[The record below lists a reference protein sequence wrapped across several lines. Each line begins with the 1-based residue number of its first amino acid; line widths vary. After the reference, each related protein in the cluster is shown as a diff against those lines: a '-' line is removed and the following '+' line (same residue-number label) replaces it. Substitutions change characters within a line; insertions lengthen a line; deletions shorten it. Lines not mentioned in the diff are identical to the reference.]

1 MGRIKELCIDLMNT
15 NNGILPEEATIADI
29 TRMKE
34 LEISNWE
41 EYERYQENTRL
52 LRRESEN
59 SGETEKIQ
67 AAGKIFEESLRESE
81 QQKNNKQ

>member
-1 MGRIKELCIDLMNT
+1 MKELCINIMNE
-15 NNGILPEEATIADI
+15 NIPIGATIADI
-29 TRMKE
+29 TKMKE
-34 LEISNWE
+34 LELENWE
-41 EYERYQENTRL
+41 EYERYQKNTRL

-67 AAGKIFEESLRESE
+67 AAGKIFEDSLRESE

>member
-1 MGRIKELCIDLMNT
+1 MKELCINIMNEDIPT
-15 NNGILPEEATIADI
+15 GATIADI
-29 TRMKE
+29 SRMKE
-34 LEISNWE
+34 LELENWE
-41 EYERYQENTRL
+41 QYERHQENTRL

-59 SGETEKIQ
+59 SAETEKVQ

>member
-1 MGRIKELCIDLMNT
+1 MGRMKELCINIMNE
-15 NNGILPEEATIADI
+15 NIPIGATIADI
-29 TRMKE
+29 TKMKE
-34 LEISNWE
+34 LELENWE
-41 EYERYQENTRL
+41 EYERYQKNTRL

-67 AAGKIFEESLRESE
+67 AAGKIFEDSLRESE